1 MRTIEITGT
10 TFVRDPHSKAIINKD
25 VNGLEDY
32 LKKRNLM
39 AVQKEEINKIKT
51 ENECI
56 KQELSEI
63 KQMMFKLLEKG
74 SNG

>member
-1 MRTIEITGT
+1 MNTIEIPGT
-10 TFVRDPHSKAIINKD
+10 TFVRDTHSKAIINRD
-25 VNGLEDY
+25 VNGLQDY
-32 LKKRNLM
+32 LRKRNLL

-51 ENECI
+51 ENEYI
-56 KQELSEI
+56 KQELSDI